1 VKNNWVISQVQAK
14 RNNMNI
20 SLKKLIF
27 EAEGDVPPQ
36 KGAKP
41 PTQAPAAAPKAAPA
55 PKSPSPAPAPT
66 PAAEKQPAPSGGE
79 GDANTFNVKF
89 DLDDFET
96 KVSNS
101 TEQAKNDFQSKIL
114 QKISNK
120 QVRLVRA
127 AKGFGQPER
136 EYVVNVADVKIEF
149 WYQKYVVVITGREQ
163 NNLTAPYVI
172 KIMGQAQPSKSKKQT
187 QPAAPKPVQTPQNTA
202 TKGL

>member
-1 VKNNWVISQVQAK
+1 MS
-14 RNNMNI
+14 I

-36 KGAKP
+36 KGGNPSTPAA
-41 PTQAPAAAPKAAPA
+41 PTQKAPTPA
-55 PKSPSPAPAPT
+55 PKSTAPAPAPT
-66 PAAEKQPAPSGGE
+66 EKRPQSSGE
-79 GDANTFNVKF
+79 GDANTYNVKF

-101 TEQAKNDFQSKIL
+101 TEDAKNNFQSKIL

-163 NNLTAPYVI
+163 NKQKESDFHLTAPYII
-172 KIMGQAQPSKSKKQT
+172 KIVGQAQPSKSKKQT
-187 QPAAPKPVQTPQNTA
+187 QPAAPKPVQPPQNTA

>member
-1 VKNNWVISQVQAK
+1 
-14 RNNMNI
+14 MNI

-36 KGAKP
+36 KGATP
-41 PTQAPAAAPKAAPA
+41 PTQSPTAAPKAAPA
-55 PKSPSPAPAPT
+55 PKSPPPSPA
-66 PAAEKQPAPSGGE
+66 PAAEKQPSPSGGE

-163 NNLTAPYVI
+163 NKQKESDFHLTAPYVI

>member
-1 VKNNWVISQVQAK
+1 
-14 RNNMNI
+14 MNI

-36 KGAKP
+36 KGVKP
-41 PTQAPAAAPKAAPA
+41 PTPAAPAQKAQAPA
-55 PKSPSPAPAPT
+55 PKATAPAPAPT
-66 PAAEKQPAPSGGE
+66 EKQPTAPSGGE
-79 GDANTFNVKF
+79 GDSSTFNVKF

-163 NNLTAPYVI
+163 NKQKESDFHLTAPYII
-172 KIMGQAQPSKSKKQT
+172 KIVGQAQPSKSKKQT
-187 QPAAPKPVQTPQNTA
+187 QPAAPKPVQPPQNTA

>member
-1 VKNNWVISQVQAK
+1 
-14 RNNMNI
+14 MNI

-36 KGAKP
+36 KGTKP
-41 PTQAPAAAPKAAPA
+41 PTQAPAAAPKAPAPA
-55 PKSPSPAPAPT
+55 QKLPSPAQ
-66 PAAEKQPAPSGGE
+66 KQPTVPSDGE
-79 GDANTFNVKF
+79 GDSSTFNVKF

-163 NNLTAPYVI
+163 NKQKESDFHLTAPYII
-172 KIMGQAQPSKSKKQT
+172 KIGGQAQPSKSKKQT
-187 QPAAPKPVQTPQNTA
+187 QPAAPKPVQPPQNTA

>member
-1 VKNNWVISQVQAK
+1 MS
-14 RNNMNI
+14 I

-36 KGAKP
+36 KGGNPSTPAA
-41 PTQAPAAAPKAAPA
+41 PTQKAPTPA
-55 PKSPSPAPAPT
+55 PKSTAPAPAPT
-66 PAAEKQPAPSGGE
+66 EKRPQSSGE
-79 GDANTFNVKF
+79 GDVNTYNVKF
-89 DLDDFET
+89 DLDNFET

-101 TEQAKNDFQSKIL
+101 TEDAKNNFQSKIL

-163 NNLTAPYVI
+163 NKQKESDFHLTAPYII
-172 KIMGQAQPSKSKKQT
+172 KIVGQAQPSKSKKQT
-187 QPAAPKPVQTPQNTA
+187 QPAAPKPVQPPQNTA

>member
-1 VKNNWVISQVQAK
+1 
-14 RNNMNI
+14 MNI

-36 KGAKP
+36 KGTKP
-41 PTQAPAAAPKAAPA
+41 PTQAPAAAPKAPAPA
-55 PKSPSPAPAPT
+55 QKLPSPAQ
-66 PAAEKQPAPSGGE
+66 KQPTVPSDGE
-79 GDANTFNVKF
+79 GDSSTFNVKSG
-89 DLDDFET
+89 LNAFET
-96 KVSNS
+96 EVSNS

-163 NNLTAPYVI
+163 NKQKESDFHLTSPYII
-172 KIMGQAQPSKSKKQT
+172 KIGGQAQPSKSKKQT
-187 QPAAPKPVQTPQNTA
+187 QPAAPKPVQPPQNTA

>member
-1 VKNNWVISQVQAK
+1 
-14 RNNMNI
+14 MNI

-36 KGAKP
+36 KGVKP
-41 PTQAPAAAPKAAPA
+41 PTPAAPAQKAQAPA
-55 PKSPSPAPAPT
+55 PKATAPAPAPT
-66 PAAEKQPAPSGGE
+66 EKQPQSSGE
-79 GDANTFNVKF
+79 GDANTYNVKF

-101 TEQAKNDFQSKIL
+101 TEDAKNNFQSKIL

-163 NNLTAPYVI
+163 NKQKESDFHLTAPYII
-172 KIMGQAQPSKSKKQT
+172 KIVGQAQPSRSKKQT
-187 QPAAPKPVQTPQNTA
+187 QPAKPKPVQAPQNTA

>member
-1 VKNNWVISQVQAK
+1 MS
-14 RNNMNI
+14 I

-27 EAEGDVPPQ
+27 EAEGNVPPQ
-36 KGAKP
+36 KGGNP
-41 PTQAPAAAPKAAPA
+41 PTPAAPAQKAQAPA
-55 PKSPSPAPAPT
+55 PKATAPATAPT
-66 PAAEKQPAPSGGE
+66 EKQPTALSGGE
-79 GDANTFNVKF
+79 GDSSTFNVKF

-163 NNLTAPYVI
+163 NKQKESDFHLTAPYII
-172 KIMGQAQPSKSKKQT
+172 KIVGQAQPSKSKKQT
-187 QPAAPKPVQTPQNTA
+187 QPAAPKPVQPPQNTA

>member
-1 VKNNWVISQVQAK
+1 MS
-14 RNNMNI
+14 I

-36 KGAKP
+36 KGGNPSTPAA
-41 PTQAPAAAPKAAPA
+41 PTQK
-55 PKSPSPAPAPT
+55 SPAPAPAPKT
-66 PAAEKQPAPSGGE
+66 PAPAPTEKQPQSSGE
-79 GDANTFNVKF
+79 GDTNTYNVKF

-101 TEQAKNDFQSKIL
+101 TENAKNNFQNKIL

-163 NNLTAPYVI
+163 NKQKESDFHLTAPYII
-172 KIMGQAQPSKSKKQT
+172 KIVGQAQPSKSKKQT
-187 QPAAPKPVQTPQNTA
+187 QPAAPKPVQPPQNTA

>member
-1 VKNNWVISQVQAK
+1 
-14 RNNMNI
+14 MNI

-36 KGAKP
+36 KGTKP
-41 PTQAPAAAPKAAPA
+41 PTQAPAAAPKAPA
-55 PKSPSPAPAPT
+55 PTQKLPSPAQ
-66 PAAEKQPAPSGGE
+66 KQPTVPSDGE
-79 GDANTFNVKF
+79 GDSSTFNVKSG
-89 DLDDFET
+89 LNAFET
-96 KVSNS
+96 EVSNS

-163 NNLTAPYVI
+163 NKQKESDFHLTAPYII
-172 KIMGQAQPSKSKKQT
+172 KIGGQAQPSKSKKQT
-187 QPAAPKPVQTPQNTA
+187 QPAAPKPVQPPQNTA

>member
-1 VKNNWVISQVQAK
+1 
-14 RNNMNI
+14 MNI

-36 KGAKP
+36 KGTKP
-41 PTQAPAAAPKAAPA
+41 PTQAPAAAPKA
-55 PKSPSPAPAPT
+55 PAPAP
-66 PAAEKQPAPSGGE
+66 AQKQPTVPSDGE
-79 GDANTFNVKF
+79 GDSSTFNVKSG
-89 DLDDFET
+89 LNAFET
-96 KVSNS
+96 EVSNS

-163 NNLTAPYVI
+163 NKQKESDFHLTSPYII
-172 KIMGQAQPSKSKKQT
+172 KIGGQAQPSKSKKQT
-187 QPAAPKPVQTPQNTA
+187 QPAAPKPVQPPQNTA

>member
-1 VKNNWVISQVQAK
+1 MS
-14 RNNMNI
+14 I

-27 EAEGDVPPQ
+27 EAEGNVPPQ
-36 KGAKP
+36 KGGKP
-41 PTQAPAAAPKAAPA
+41 PTQAPAAAPKASA
-55 PKSPSPAPAPT
+55 PAPAPA
-66 PAAEKQPAPSGGE
+66 PAAEKQPTAPSSGE
-79 GDANTFNVKF
+79 GDANTYNVKF

-101 TEQAKNDFQSKIL
+101 TEDAKNNFQSKIL

-163 NNLTAPYVI
+163 NKQKESDFHLTAPYII
-172 KIMGQAQPSKSKKQT
+172 KIVGQAQPSRSKKQT
-187 QPAAPKPVQTPQNTA
+187 QPAKPKPVQAPQNTA

>member
-1 VKNNWVISQVQAK
+1 
-14 RNNMNI
+14 MT
-20 SLKKLIF
+20 LKQRFL
-27 EAEGDVPPQ
+27 
-36 KGAKP
+36 
-41 PTQAPAAAPKAAPA
+41 TQLN
-55 PKSPSPAPAPT
+55 
-66 PAAEKQPAPSGGE
+66 KQ
-79 GDANTFNVKF
+79 
-89 DLDDFET
+89 
-96 KVSNS
+96 
-101 TEQAKNDFQSKIL
+101 KNDFQSKIL

-163 NNLTAPYVI
+163 NKQKESDFHLTAPYVI

>member
-1 VKNNWVISQVQAK
+1 MS
-14 RNNMNI
+14 I

-27 EAEGDVPPQ
+27 EAEGNVPPQ
-36 KGAKP
+36 KGGNP
-41 PTQAPAAAPKAAPA
+41 PTPAAPAQKAQAPA
-55 PKSPSPAPAPT
+55 PKATAPAPAPT
-66 PAAEKQPAPSGGE
+66 EKQPQSSGE
-79 GDANTFNVKF
+79 GDANTYNVKF

-101 TEQAKNDFQSKIL
+101 TEDAKNNFQNKIL

-127 AKGFGQPER
+127 SKGFGQPER
-136 EYVVNVADVKIEF
+136 EYIVNVADVKIEF

-163 NNLTAPYVI
+163 NKQKESDFHLTAPYII
-172 KIMGQAQPSKSKKQT
+172 KIVGQAQPSRSKKQT
-187 QPAAPKPVQTPQNTA
+187 QPAKPKPVQAPQNTA

>member
-1 VKNNWVISQVQAK
+1 
-14 RNNMNI
+14 MNI

-36 KGAKP
+36 KGTKP
-41 PTQAPAAAPKAAPA
+41 PTQAPASAPKAPA
-55 PKSPSPAPAPT
+55 QKLPSPAP
-66 PAAEKQPAPSGGE
+66 PAQKQPTAPSDGE
-79 GDANTFNVKF
+79 GDSSTFEVKV
-89 DLDDFET
+89 DLDKFET
-96 KVSNS
+96 LVSNS

-163 NNLTAPYVI
+163 NKQKESDFHLTAPYII
-172 KIMGQAQPSKSKKQT
+172 KIGGQAQPSKSKKQT
-187 QPAAPKPVQTPQNTA
+187 QPAAPKPVQPPQNTA

>member
-1 VKNNWVISQVQAK
+1 
-14 RNNMNI
+14 MNI

-36 KGAKP
+36 KGTKP
-41 PTQAPAAAPKAAPA
+41 PTQAPAAAPKAPAPA
-55 PKSPSPAPAPT
+55 QKLPSPAQ
-66 PAAEKQPAPSGGE
+66 KQPTVPSDGE
-79 GDANTFNVKF
+79 GDSSTFNVKSG
-89 DLDDFET
+89 LNAFET
-96 KVSNS
+96 EVSNS

-163 NNLTAPYVI
+163 NKQKESDFHLTAPYII
-172 KIMGQAQPSKSKKQT
+172 KIGGQAQPSKSKKQT
-187 QPAAPKPVQTPQNTA
+187 QPAAPKPVQPPQNTA

>member
-1 VKNNWVISQVQAK
+1 
-14 RNNMNI
+14 MNI

-36 KGAKP
+36 KGTKP
-41 PTQAPAAAPKAAPA
+41 PTQAPAAAPKAPAPA
-55 PKSPSPAPAPT
+55 QKLPSPAQ
-66 PAAEKQPAPSGGE
+66 KQPTVPSDGE
-79 GDANTFNVKF
+79 GDSSTFNVKF

-163 NNLTAPYVI
+163 NKQKESDFHLTSPYII
-172 KIMGQAQPSKSKKQT
+172 KIGGQAQPSKSKKQT
-187 QPAAPKPVQTPQNTA
+187 QPAAPKPVQPPQNTA

>member
-1 VKNNWVISQVQAK
+1 MS
-14 RNNMNI
+14 I

-27 EAEGDVPPQ
+27 EAEGNVPPQ
-36 KGAKP
+36 KGGNP
-41 PTQAPAAAPKAAPA
+41 PTPAAPAQKAQAPA
-55 PKSPSPAPAPT
+55 PKATAPAPAPT
-66 PAAEKQPAPSGGE
+66 EKQPTTPSGGE
-79 GDANTFNVKF
+79 GDSSTFNVKF

-163 NNLTAPYVI
+163 NKQKESDFHLTAPYII
-172 KIMGQAQPSKSKKQT
+172 KIVGQAQPSKSKKQT
-187 QPAAPKPVQTPQNTA
+187 QPAAPKPVQPPQNTA

>member
-1 VKNNWVISQVQAK
+1 MS
-14 RNNMNI
+14 I

-36 KGAKP
+36 KGGNPSTPAA
-41 PTQAPAAAPKAAPA
+41 PTQK
-55 PKSPSPAPAPT
+55 SPAPAPAPKT
-66 PAAEKQPAPSGGE
+66 PAPAPTEKQPQSSGE
-79 GDANTFNVKF
+79 GDTNTYNVKF

-101 TEQAKNDFQSKIL
+101 TEDAKNNFQNKIL

-163 NNLTAPYVI
+163 NKQKESDFHLTAPYII
-172 KIMGQAQPSKSKKQT
+172 KIVGQAQPSKSKKQT
-187 QPAAPKPVQTPQNTA
+187 QPAAPKPVQPPQNTA

>member
-1 VKNNWVISQVQAK
+1 VQAK

-36 KGAKP
+36 KGTKP
-41 PTQAPAAAPKAAPA
+41 PTQAPSAAPKAAPS
-55 PKSPSPAPAPT
+55 PKSPPPA
-66 PAAEKQPAPSGGE
+66 PAAEKQPSAPSGGE

-101 TEQAKNDFQSKIL
+101 TEQAKNDFQNKIL

-163 NNLTAPYVI
+163 NKQKESDFHLTAPYVI
-172 KIMGQAQPSKSKKQT
+172 KIVGQAQPSKSKKQT

>member
-1 VKNNWVISQVQAK
+1 
-14 RNNMNI
+14 MNI

-27 EAEGDVPPQ
+27 EAEGDAPPQ

-55 PKSPSPAPAPT
+55 PKSPPPA

-163 NNLTAPYVI
+163 NKQKESDFHLTAPYVI

>member
-1 VKNNWVISQVQAK
+1 MS
-14 RNNMNI
+14 I

-27 EAEGDVPPQ
+27 EAEGNVPPQ
-36 KGAKP
+36 KGGNP
-41 PTQAPAAAPKAAPA
+41 PTPAAPAQKAQAPA
-55 PKSPSPAPAPT
+55 PKATAPSPAPT
-66 PAAEKQPAPSGGE
+66 EKQPQSSGE
-79 GDANTFNVKF
+79 GDTNTYNVKF

-101 TEQAKNDFQSKIL
+101 TEDAKNNFQSKIL

-149 WYQKYVVVITGREQ
+149 WYQSYVVVITGREQ
-163 NNLTAPYVI
+163 NKQKESDFHLTAPYII
-172 KIMGQAQPSKSKKQT
+172 KIGGQAQPSKSKKQT
-187 QPAAPKPVQTPQNTA
+187 QPAAPKPVQPPQNTA

>member
-1 VKNNWVISQVQAK
+1 
-14 RNNMNI
+14 MNI

-36 KGAKP
+36 KGTKP
-41 PTQAPAAAPKAAPA
+41 PTQAPAAAPKA
-55 PKSPSPAPAPT
+55 PAPAPAQKLPAPA
-66 PAAEKQPAPSGGE
+66 PAAEKQPTAPS
-79 GDANTFNVKF
+79 
-89 DLDDFET
+89 DDFET

-101 TEQAKNDFQSKIL
+101 TEQAKNNFQSKIL

-163 NNLTAPYVI
+163 NKQKESDFHLTAPYII
-172 KIMGQAQPSKSKKQT
+172 KIVGQAQPSKSKKQT
-187 QPAAPKPVQTPQNTA
+187 QPAAPKPVQPPQNTA

>member
-1 VKNNWVISQVQAK
+1 
-14 RNNMNI
+14 MNI

-27 EAEGDVPPQ
+27 EAEGDIPPQ

-41 PTQAPAAAPKAAPA
+41 PTPAAPAQKAQAPA
-55 PKSPSPAPAPT
+55 PKATAPSPAPT
-66 PAAEKQPAPSGGE
+66 EKQPTAPSSGE
-79 GDANTFNVKF
+79 GDANTYNVKF

-101 TEQAKNDFQSKIL
+101 TEDAKNNFQSKIL

-163 NNLTAPYVI
+163 NKQKESDFHLTAPYII
-172 KIMGQAQPSKSKKQT
+172 KIVGQAQPSRSKKQT
-187 QPAAPKPVQTPQNTA
+187 QPAKPKPVQAPQNTA

>member
-1 VKNNWVISQVQAK
+1 
-14 RNNMNI
+14 MNI

-36 KGAKP
+36 KGTKP
-41 PTQAPAAAPKAAPA
+41 PTQAPAAAPKA
-55 PKSPSPAPAPT
+55 PAPAPAQKL
-66 PAAEKQPAPSGGE
+66 PAPAQKQPTVPSDGE
-79 GDANTFNVKF
+79 GDSSTFNVKF

-101 TEQAKNDFQSKIL
+101 TEQAKNNFQSKIL

-163 NNLTAPYVI
+163 NKQKESDFHLTAPYII
-172 KIMGQAQPSKSKKQT
+172 KIGGQAQPSKSKKQT
-187 QPAAPKPVQTPQNTA
+187 QPAAPKPVQPPQNTA

>member
-1 VKNNWVISQVQAK
+1 MS
-14 RNNMNI
+14 I

-27 EAEGDVPPQ
+27 EAEGNVPPQ
-36 KGAKP
+36 KGGNP
-41 PTQAPAAAPKAAPA
+41 PTPAAPAQKAQAPA
-55 PKSPSPAPAPT
+55 PKATAPAPAPT
-66 PAAEKQPAPSGGE
+66 EKQPTAPSGGE
-79 GDANTFNVKF
+79 GDSSTFNVKF

-163 NNLTAPYVI
+163 NKQKESDFHLTAPYII
-172 KIMGQAQPSKSKKQT
+172 KIVGQAQPSKSKKQT
-187 QPAAPKPVQTPQNTA
+187 QPAAPKPVQPPQNTA

>member
-1 VKNNWVISQVQAK
+1 
-14 RNNMNI
+14 MNI

-36 KGAKP
+36 KGTKP

-79 GDANTFNVKF
+79 GDVNTFNVKF

-163 NNLTAPYVI
+163 NKQKESDFHLTAPYVI

>member
-1 VKNNWVISQVQAK
+1 
-14 RNNMNI
+14 MNI

-36 KGAKP
+36 KGVKP
-41 PTQAPAAAPKAAPA
+41 PTPAAPAQKAQAPA
-55 PKSPSPAPAPT
+55 PKATAPSPAPT
-66 PAAEKQPAPSGGE
+66 EKQPTAPSGGE
-79 GDANTFNVKF
+79 GDSSTFNVKF

-163 NNLTAPYVI
+163 NKQKESDFHLTAPYII
-172 KIMGQAQPSKSKKQT
+172 KIVGQAQPSKSKKQT
-187 QPAAPKPVQTPQNTA
+187 QPAAPKPVQPPQNTA

>member
-1 VKNNWVISQVQAK
+1 MS
-14 RNNMNI
+14 I

-27 EAEGDVPPQ
+27 EAEGNVPPQ
-36 KGAKP
+36 KGGKP
-41 PTQAPAAAPKAAPA
+41 PTQAPAAAPKASAPT
-55 PKSPSPAPAPT
+55 PAPA
-66 PAAEKQPAPSGGE
+66 PAAEKQPTAPSSGE
-79 GDANTFNVKF
+79 GDANTYNVKF

-163 NNLTAPYVI
+163 NKQKESDFHLTAPYII
-172 KIMGQAQPSKSKKQT
+172 KIVGQAQPSRSKKQT
-187 QPAAPKPVQTPQNTA
+187 QPAKPKPVQAPQNTA

>member
-1 VKNNWVISQVQAK
+1 MS
-14 RNNMNI
+14 I

-36 KGAKP
+36 KGGNPSTTAA
-41 PTQAPAAAPKAAPA
+41 PTQKAPAPAPA
-55 PKSPSPAPAPT
+55 PKTPSPAPT
-66 PAAEKQPAPSGGE
+66 EKQPQSSGE
-79 GDANTFNVKF
+79 GDTNTYNVKF

-101 TEQAKNDFQSKIL
+101 TEDAKNNFQSKIL

-163 NNLTAPYVI
+163 NKQKESDFHLTSPYII
-172 KIMGQAQPSKSKKQT
+172 KIVGQAQPSKSKKQT
-187 QPAAPKPVQTPQNTA
+187 QPAAPKPVQPPQNTA

>member
-1 VKNNWVISQVQAK
+1 MS
-14 RNNMNI
+14 I

-27 EAEGDVPPQ
+27 EAEGNVPPQ
-36 KGAKP
+36 KGGNP
-41 PTQAPAAAPKAAPA
+41 PTPAAPAQKAQAPA
-55 PKSPSPAPAPT
+55 PKATAPAPAPT
-66 PAAEKQPAPSGGE
+66 EKQPQSSGE
-79 GDANTFNVKF
+79 GDANTYNVKF

-101 TEQAKNDFQSKIL
+101 TEDAKNNFQNKIL

-163 NNLTAPYVI
+163 NKQKESDFHLTAPYII
-172 KIMGQAQPSKSKKQT
+172 KIGGQAQPSKSKKQT
-187 QPAAPKPVQTPQNTA
+187 QPAAPKPVQPPQNTA